1 MGLLFSGN
9 ECVIEKYRAKHDRW
23 NAVLAGCSTGGLMAA
38 PGENMAVGQQGRVK
52 LGLGGLGLL
61 GSG

>member
-1 MGLLFSGN
+1 M
-9 ECVIEKYRAKHDRW
+9 CDV
-23 NAVLAGCSTGGLMAA
+23 VAGRVGVGAGGLMAA